1 MTDMLHMVQLALKCV
16 IVSLKDVQKNVLLNA
31 CVIVLMMS
39 VKEIEL
45 IVYVVE
51 MGKVVPGPKRLVP
64 LMSIM

>member
-1 MTDMLHMVQLALKCV
+1 MVQLALKYV

-45 IVYVVE
+45 IAHVVE